1 MEKGSRRIHVQLVSE
16 FLEQVMKDAR
26 PQPARSDRSRQQ
38 IARIARRLRERRQ
51 TLQKAA
57 VVAGG
62 ERA

>member
-51 TLQKAA
+51 TLQKAP